1 MNLEENFEIT
11 YKDKRVEIK
20 DIEETKKKLEKLIGE
35 HNVSTDEVDLLAYTQ
50 DTTLI
55 TLNWLM
61 EGKLAGMPA
70 LVTWPE
76 SSKHISEILKFANE
90 HEIPVVPYAEGSGV
104 VGGAIPVRGGII
116 LDMKKFNKILEI
128 NDKNLSVTV
137 QTGINGM
144 NLERYLNEK
153 GYTTGHIPQSL
164 YTSSVGGYIAHRA
177 AGQFST
183 KYGKIEDMV
192 MGMEV
197 VLPEGE
203 IIEFKTIA
211 AASTG
216 PLLDKVFIGGEGTL
230 GVVTKATLKIW
241 PSPEKRAL
249 IAYSFPTWE
258 DSLEAT
264 RKIMRKHIFPAVIR
278 IYDDKETK
286 RHFGSVKEEVMVV
299 FVCEGDAK
307 LVKLEEDITREI
319 CEENNGYDEGEE
331 PVEHWFETRF
341 NVKETSMFPPYKM
354 VADTIEV
361 AVMWDKALELYD
373 NVIESTSSVKGNLLI
388 SAHIS
393 HFYPNGVGYYFTFG
407 GVPPDDKSQFDFY
420 KECWDATV
428 EAVEEVGGSFGHH
441 HGVGINRSH
450 WMQKEWGKSFETLKK
465 FKKLLDPKNILNPGK
480 IYEPTW
486 EELRGEK

>member
-1 MNLEENFEIT
+1 M
-11 YKDKRVEIK
+11 
-20 DIEETKKKLEKLIGE
+20 
-35 HNVSTDEVDLLAYTQ
+35 
-50 DTTLI
+50 
-55 TLNWLM
+55 
-61 EGKLAGMPA
+61 
-70 LVTWPE
+70 
-76 SSKHISEILKFANE
+76 
-90 HEIPVVPYAEGSGV
+90 
-104 VGGAIPVRGGII
+104 
-116 LDMKKFNKILEI
+116 
-128 NDKNLSVTV
+128 
-137 QTGINGM
+137 
-144 NLERYLNEK
+144 
-153 GYTTGHIPQSL
+153 
-164 YTSSVGGYIAHRA
+164 
-177 AGQFST
+177 
-183 KYGKIEDMV
+183 
-192 MGMEV
+192 